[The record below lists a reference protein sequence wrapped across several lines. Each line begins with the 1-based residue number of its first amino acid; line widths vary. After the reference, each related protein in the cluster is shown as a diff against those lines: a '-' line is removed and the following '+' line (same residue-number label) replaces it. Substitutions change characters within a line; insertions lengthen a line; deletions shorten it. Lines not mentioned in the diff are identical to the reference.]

1 MKTILTYNQSRKC
14 FIDTSSKE
22 IVIPTNNDII
32 YLKDSFSIET
42 IKNIECFAV
51 LCDVECSVINNYN
64 RPFIFIPS
72 MDMGM
77 LNYANEL
84 SSSVVINDNSLTTEY
99 CFCWSIN
106 KKNLDRYLVIK
117 LIEWFNLDS
126 YKYTWSG
133 IGRNTDCSQLIQEFN
148 NLNVSWL
155 TANLRSIILS
165 PINLPDNFI
174 SVKDNK
180 IDEETTTNNDSSLL
194 FQWSFVQKP
203 MASNS
208 AVYLLTESFSNF
220 EKNYTFSEKTGWA
233 MMSKN
238 FPIWAG
244 NYGQAEQAKKIG
256 IDIFDD
262 VINHDYQWYETII
275 ERCYYAIADNL
286 KILTNLE
293 LARFL
298 RKKHHERLIT
308 NQHWYLNGGLKNYVN
323 LQMKMLGNI

>member
-1 MKTILTYNQSRKC
+1 
-14 FIDTSSKE
+14 
-22 IVIPTNNDII
+22 
-32 YLKDSFSIET
+32 
-42 IKNIECFAV
+42 
-51 LCDVECSVINNYN
+51 
-64 RPFIFIPS
+64 

>member
-133 IGRNTDCSQLIQEFN
+133 IGRNADCSQLIQEFN

-180 IDEETTTNNDSSLL
+180 IDEETTINNDSSLL